1 MSDSYAHFKTYN
13 SHRTMSVLF
22 DNLFNESDV
31 ITLQDDYLH
40 QTEIEALTDEE
51 YCYYLGHGSLD
62 TDAEVY

>member
-1 MSDSYAHFKTYN
+1 MSDHYAHFKTYN
-13 SHRTMSVLF
+13 SHRTMTVLF